1 MCPAPDGRSSNAPPA
16 LATKEKEATMKLQGR
31 VALVIGAA
39 SGIGRACAEACA
51 QDGAVVV
58 VADIDEAAGKDVA
71 ATLQRGGHV
80 ASFTVVDITDE
91 KSVEQA
97 VRATVHEFGR
107 IDVLITS
114 AGASTAGENRWHR
127 SIDLFLK
134 GPFYACKYA
143 LEEMERSGGGSI
155 INIASVA
162 AIAGSLTESIDGTGY
177 PSAKHGVVG
186 LTKTIALAYAKQNI
200 RANVICPGYVRTELT
215 RSLYDTADG
224 GADLINERLRVPM
237 GRWGEPMEIGK
248 VAAFLVSD
256 DASYVTGQVIA
267 VDGGL
272 TAR

>member
-1 MCPAPDGRSSNAPPA
+1 
-16 LATKEKEATMKLQGR
+16 MKLQGR

-51 QDGAVVV
+51 QDGAAVV
-58 VADIDEAAGKDVA
+58 VADIDEITGTNVA
-71 ATLQRGGHV
+71 AMIRSGGGV
-80 ASFTVVDITDE
+80 ASFVAVDITDE
-91 KSVEQA
+91 RSVEQV
-97 VRATVHEFGR
+97 VRSAAHDFDK

-114 AGASTAGENRWHR
+114 AGASTAGENRWSR
-127 SIDLFLK
+127 SIDLFLR

-143 LEEMERSGGGSI
+143 LEEMERNGGGSI
-155 INIASVA
+155 INMASVA
-162 AIAGSLTESIDGTGY
+162 GIRGALADNVDATGY
-177 PSAKHGVVG
+177 PSAKHGIVG
-186 LTKTIALAYAKQNI
+186 LTKTIALAYANKNI

-215 RSLYDTADG
+215 RSLYDNADG
-224 GADLINERLRVPM
+224 GANLINERLRVPM

-256 DASYVTGQVIA
+256 DASYLTGQVIA

>member
-1 MCPAPDGRSSNAPPA
+1 MAVASDAPPA
-16 LATKEKEATMKLQGR
+16 LAIEKKEATMKLQGR
-31 VALVIGAA
+31 VALVVGAA

-51 QDGAVVV
+51 LDGAAVV
-58 VADIDEAAGKDVA
+58 VADIDESSGKDVA
-71 ATLQRGGHV
+71 DTIQRGGSTS
-80 ASFTVVDITDE
+80 SFARVDITDE
-91 KSVEQA
+91 QSVEQA
-97 VRATVHEFGR
+97 VRGTVGEFGK

-134 GPFYACKYA
+134 GPFYACKFA
-143 LEEMERSGGGSI
+143 LEEMERNGGGSI

-162 AIAGSLTESIDGTGY
+162 GITGSLAENIDGTGY

-186 LTKTIALAYAKQNI
+186 LTKTIALAYAKKNI